1 MKIISIQILAV
12 EPARSAIPAVPVAA
26 ALNLSSFSFYQ
37 RSVRVGGGG
46 GGGGVVRL
54 RMWERYGAWER
65 PFGCS
70 KGSKGHVVEALKVM
84 HSLLELQP
92 ARVDPT
98 ELTLLPDTPRHVR
111 VTISQFM
118 DFFSRTVAERTAP
131 GQRQSVEQ
139 ESASTAYTAHAYTR
153 ASDNLA
159 GVIITDQEYPVRVA
173 FSLINKILDEFT
185 TQVKRDVWEA
195 KARESRQAGKQYLVE
210 FPQLQEYC
218 TKYQDPK
225 QADTIMKVQQEL
237 DETKIILHK
246 TIESVL
252 ERGEKLDSLVDKS
265 AALSASSVQAL
276 YRNVN
281 ASKEREAHTQ
291 ACLARR
297 SKNFYKTAQKQN
309 SCCVVM

>member
-12 EPARSAIPAVPVAA
+12 EPSRSGIPAVPVAA

-37 RSVRVGGGG
+37 RSI
-46 GGGGVVRL
+46 
-54 RMWERYGAWER
+54 
-65 PFGCS
+65 
-70 KGSKGHVVEALKVM
+70 
-84 HSLLELQP
+84 
-92 ARVDPT
+92 
-98 ELTLLPDTPRHVR
+98 
-111 VTISQFM
+111 ISQFM

-159 GVIITDQEYPVRVA
+159 GIIITDQEYPVRVA

-185 TQVKRDVWEA
+185 TQVKKEVWEA
-195 KARESRQAGKQYLVE
+195 KARESRHAGKQYLVE
-210 FPQLQEYC
+210 FPQLQVYC

-265 AALSASSVQAL
+265 AALSASS
-276 YRNVN
+276 
-281 ASKEREAHTQ
+281 
-291 ACLARR
+291 
-297 SKNFYKTAQKQN
+297 KNFYKTAQKQN